1 VHETD
6 SRDNRGIADLFGEF
20 VEQSAAG
27 GAEDG
32 GD

>member
-1 VHETD
+1 VHEAD

-20 VEQSAAG
+20 VEQFAAG
-27 GAEDG
+27 GAENR